1 MPVAASCHFHK
12 FVVSISTG
20 FSREDDSL
28 GAEPL
33 ATGWL
38 AIIGLTRMK
47 TPLWLITD
55 NWRILAWLIIQWLSP
70 SKLGHD
76 YYWLS
81 INLSLRNEWFFI
93 DFQIIY
99 SLTFDW
105 FNVKFSMLFY
115 WLVFQCFFIDWFFNV
130 VSNDYKIQ
138 KLNFTIIVFFL
149 YQFWTPVGGFPY
161 PCSPFLFYLLTY
173 YNIIC

>member
-1 MPVAASCHFHK
+1 
-12 FVVSISTG
+12 
-20 FSREDDSL
+20 
-28 GAEPL
+28 
-33 ATGWL
+33 
-38 AIIGLTRMK
+38 MK

-70 SKLGHD
+70 SKFGHD

-81 INLSLRNEWFFI
+81 INLSLRNEWFFF

-115 WLVFQCFFIDWFFNV
+115 WLVFQCFFIDWFFNAF
-130 VSNDYKIQ
+130 IQ
-138 KLNFTIIVFFL
+138 WLFLENSKAKFYYTSFLSLPVLNSCCRFSLPLFSFFI
-149 YQFWTPVGGFPY
+149 
-161 PCSPFLFYLLTY
+161 LLTY
-173 YNIIC
+173 LLSVRINCIIGWNFPYRGLNHRNIEW

>member
-1 MPVAASCHFHK
+1 
-12 FVVSISTG
+12 
-20 FSREDDSL
+20 
-28 GAEPL
+28 
-33 ATGWL
+33 
-38 AIIGLTRMK
+38 MK

-115 WLVFQCFFIDWFFNV
+115 WLVFQCFFIDWFSML
-130 VSNDYKIQ
+130 VSNDFFYKIQ
-138 KLNFTIIVFFL
+138 KLNFTILVFFL
-149 YQFWTPVGGFPY
+149 YLFWTPVGGFPY

-173 YNIIC
+173 YLLELIVSLVEIFRIGTWTIATSSGSQTL